1 MEMRPFPKGDNQIMT
16 QETNQLPRRGNRFS
30 KALADFCFRLFGWQ
44 VAGELPNVPKM
55 VIIGAPHTSN
65 WDFPLA
71 MTLIFHLGVH
81 LNWMAKKEFFAA
93 PVAGLWRW
101 LGGVPIDRKAANGV
115 VGQTVEA
122 IQERAKIVL
131 AIAPEGTRSKV
142 ARWRTGFYHIAHK
155 ANIPIVPVLV
165 DYGRKTL
172 TITDPFIPTGDV
184 DADLPLIQARYQ
196 GVTGK
201 NSDQF

>member
-1 MEMRPFPKGDNQIMT
+1 MKNTD
-16 QETNQLPRRGNRFS
+16 QLPLRGNRFS
-30 KALADFCFRLFGWQ
+30 RALAGFLFLLFGWR
-44 VAGELPNVPKM
+44 VAGTLPNLPKM

-71 MTLIFHLGVH
+71 MTLIFYLGVH
-81 LNWMAKKEFFAA
+81 LNWMAKKEFFVA

-101 LGGVPIDRKAANGV
+101 LGGVPIDRQAANGV

-122 IQERAKIVL
+122 IQQRAKIVL

-142 ARWRTGFYHIAHK
+142 ARWRTGFYYIAHN

-172 TITDPFIPTGDV
+172 TITEPFTPTGDV
-184 DADLPLIQARYQ
+184 EADIPLLQARYKDI
-196 GVTGK
+196 TGK
-201 NSDQF
+201 NRDQA